1 MCDYHIRGMQ
11 GLEDLPGIE
20 RIVDYQTPEADKSVI
35 LTEEYVMQSF
45 RYEYLQNLRDEW
57 EWVDSSKE
65 GKPFVLLKAR

>member
-1 MCDYHIRGMQ
+1 MDGV
-11 GLEDLPGIE
+11 EDLPGIE